1 MDRESRRKPLV
12 VLLLL
17 LPAAWLMLHR
27 RPIQSS
33 APPAAPNPNQPLA
46 MLWAWE
52 TPEDLT
58 TLDPAHTGVAFLA
71 RTVTLTQTGVTVQPR
86 RQPLRLAP
94 DTFLTAVVRI
104 ETGPGFSPTP
114 TTATE
119 AARNIAAAASLPNVR
134 ALQVD
139 FDATASQRDLYA
151 AILRDLRKQLPARIP
166 LSITALV
173 SWCGPHSW
181 INTLRTSALIAAPP
195 IDEAVPMFFRMG
207 GPASTRAAAPRTTA
221 ALAEP
226 LCQTSLGLSTDEAWP
241 TLTPPT
247 RLYLFHPGPW
257 TQQDIAAVNKQEYE
271 QLKQANESTFL
282 TPNPLPLTPNP

>member
-1 MDRESRRKPLV
+1 MDRETRRKPLV

-27 RPIQSS
+27 RPTPSS
-33 APPAAPNPNQPLA
+33 APAVLPNSTQPSA

-58 TLDPAHTGVAFLA
+58 TLDPAHSGVAFLA
-71 RTVTLTQTGVTVQPR
+71 RSVTLTNTGVTVQPR

-104 ETGPGFSPTP
+104 ETAPSFTP
-114 TTATE
+114 TATTAAE
-119 AARNIAAAASLPNVR
+119 AARNIAAAATLPNVR

-151 AILRDLRKQLPARIP
+151 TILRDLRQQLPANIP
-166 LSITALV
+166 ISVTALV

-181 INTLRTSALIAAPP
+181 LSTLRTSPLIAAPP

-207 GPASTRAAAPRTTA
+207 GPATTRATAPRTANT
-221 ALAEP
+221 LTEP
-226 LCQTSLGLSTDEAWP
+226 LCRTSLGLSTDETWP
-241 TLTPPT
+241 AIPPHT

-257 TQQDIAAVNKQEYE
+257 TTKDIASINQQAYQQLR
-271 QLKQANESTFL
+271 QLK
-282 TPNPLPLTPNP
+282 

>member
-1 MDRESRRKPLV
+1 MDRDARRKPLV

-27 RPIQSS
+27 RPTPPS
-33 APPAAPNPNQPLA
+33 APPARPNPDQPLT

-58 TLDPAHTGVAFLA
+58 TLDPTHTGVAFLA
-71 RTVTLTQTGVTVQPR
+71 RTVTLSPAGVAVQPR

-94 DTFLTAVVRI
+94 KTFLTAVVRI
-104 ETGPGFSPTP
+104 ETAPNFTATS
-114 TTATE
+114 TTAAE
-119 AARNIAAAASLPNVR
+119 AARHIAAAAALPNVR
-134 ALQVD
+134 SLQVD

-151 AILRDLRKQLPARIP
+151 AILRDLRKQLPANIP

-181 INTLRTSALIAAPP
+181 LNTLRTSALIAAPP

-241 TLTPPT
+241 TLTPHT
-247 RLYLFHPGPW
+247 RLYLFHSGPW
-257 TQQDIAAVNKQEYE
+257 TQQDIAAVNKQAYE
-271 QLKQANESTFL
+271 QLKQSKESTFL
-282 TPNPLPLTPNP
+282 NP